1 MRGYDWQSNDLDTQ
15 VCTAASKSSGTAQA
29 GNSALFRWDSHRDQE
44 QNLASFPGRTGVGL
58 MFLSVQGI
66 CSYEPSNWIFTG
78 PLAPL
83 WLRVS
88 STPCALFV
96 SVLSSFYRQ
105 QQPKSRIPGL
115 WPATKP
121 VPRRQEQSQQQQKN
135 AIFQQTCPEEEYLKI
150 DMVFAWLTVQGEA
163 SFNGTGLC
171 LLCDRDCLDYFQS
184 VGKCW
189 LF

>member
-1 MRGYDWQSNDLDTQ
+1 MTEIKCLYITYCWCHSLSKEVSERMRGYDWQSNDLDTQ

-44 QNLASFPGRTGVGL
+44 QDLASFPGRTGIGF

-78 PLAPL
+78 PFAPL

-88 STPCALFV
+88 SAPCALFV

-135 AIFQQTCPEEEYLKI
+135 AIFQ
-150 DMVFAWLTVQGEA
+150 
-163 SFNGTGLC
+163 
-171 LLCDRDCLDYFQS
+171 
-184 VGKCW
+184 
-189 LF
+189 